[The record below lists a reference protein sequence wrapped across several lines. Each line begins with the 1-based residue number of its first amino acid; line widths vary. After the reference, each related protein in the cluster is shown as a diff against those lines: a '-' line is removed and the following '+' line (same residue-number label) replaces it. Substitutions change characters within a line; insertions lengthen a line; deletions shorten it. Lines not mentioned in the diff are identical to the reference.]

1 MRAAPG
7 IIILQHQKTRKLNHQ
22 CRAALGR
29 QPTFAKELC
38 KKAQCST
45 RATGRKH
52 LHQNSTKESPMQNS
66 LLVGV
71 TVSPHSGPK
80 TGHLKLTPKK
90 KKEPKRKREKKDQ
103 QLEQEFLENRNV
115 ISTYM
120 KKKDYSR
127 AAAARYKET
136 RRRRR
141 NLKPTRDGYGSQL
154 LLQHTS
160 ATTCALCTEL
170 SVTELYTRPSSWCVV
185 SQSAQ
190 GSLCLPWKE
199 ALGTFCCISLLPKGK
214 AAL

>member
-1 MRAAPG
+1 MQYSSYRPKASTP
-7 IIILQHQKTRKLNHQ
+7 KLNT
-22 CRAALGR
+22 RESNA
-29 QPTFAKELC
+29 ELTP
-38 KKAQCST
+38 SWSDRFSSLRT
-45 RATGRKH
+45 
-52 LHQNSTKESPMQNS
+52 QNWS
-66 LLVGV
+66 
-71 TVSPHSGPK
+71 PK
-80 TGHLKLTPKK
+80 TNPKK